1 MGLIRVPITLEG
13 RKRKLKVTALVD
25 TGASITAIPR
35 HLSDQLGL
43 TSFKSMTVQLADGRI
58 RKMPVSMAIV
68 QLDGRA
74 VPSTVFLVPS
84 GEVLLGAETLEL
96 LDVSVDPKRRR
107 LKMGKHFALKA
118 A

>member
-13 RKRKLKVTALVD
+13 KKGKASVTASVD
-25 TGASITAIPR
+25 TGASITIVPR
-35 HLSDQLGL
+35 LIAEKLGL
-43 TSFKSMTVQLADGRI
+43 TSFKSMTVQLADGQVK
-58 RKMPVSMAIV
+58 KMPVSMAIV
-68 QLDGRA
+68 NRRHRS
-74 VPSTVFLVPS
+74 VPSSVFIVPT

-96 LDVSVDPKRRR
+96 LDVTVDPKRRR